1 MTLIVTVTIRK
12 TLKAT
17 ARKRKIE
24 INIVI
29 VRELGTLTET
39 MKLTDRN
46 REIGSESDNDSD
58 NVMTV

>member
-17 ARKRKIE
+17 ARKIE

-29 VRELGTLTET
+29 ARELGTLTET
-39 MKLTDRN
+39 MKLTETGTGRL
-46 REIGSESDNDSD
+46 
-58 NVMTV
+58 VAKVTMTVTM

>member
-17 ARKRKIE
+17 ARKRKI
-24 INIVI
+24 NIVI
-29 VRELGTLTET
+29 ARELGTDRDNEINRG
-39 MKLTDRN
+39 RN